1 MNPIYKEVYQHFLLS
16 DEDIIQIA
24 EKHQKVEIEKGK
36 IFLHEGETA
45 NEYYLLESGLVRAFV
60 YDYDNNEITTEF
72 FTKGDIVIVPASLF
86 QRTPSQENLQA
97 VTDCTLLKIEF
108 DDFRHIYH
116 TIPGFSEWGR
126 LWFSYQVFSMKQRS
140 LDMVTLSATKRYL
153 NLMEQKP
160 DVVRFAP
167 LKQIAS
173 YLGVTD
179 TSLSRIR
186 KELVSHKKEY

>member
-45 NEYYLLESGLVRAFV
+45 NEYYLLESGLIRAFV

-86 QRTPSQENLQA
+86 SKDSFTGKSSGCYRLYITENR
-97 VTDCTLLKIEF
+97 I
-108 DDFRHIYH
+108 RR
-116 TIPGFSEWGR
+116 FSTY
-126 LWFSYQVFSMKQRS
+126 LSY
-140 LDMVTLSATKRYL
+140 Y
-153 NLMEQKP
+153 
-160 DVVRFAP
+160 
-167 LKQIAS
+167 
-173 YLGVTD
+173 
-179 TSLSRIR
+179 SRI
-186 KELVSHKKEY
+186 

>member
-45 NEYYLLESGLVRAFV
+45 NEYYLLESGLIRAFV

-108 DDFRHIYH
+108 DDFQYIYH

-160 DVVRFAP
+160 DVVKFAP

>member
-108 DDFRHIYH
+108 DDFQHIYH

-153 NLMEQKP
+153 NLMEQKS

-186 KELVSHKKEY
+186 KELVSHKKES

>member
-1 MNPIYKEVYQHFLLS
+1 MNPIYKAIYQHFLLS
-16 DEDIIQIA
+16 DEDMEQIA
-24 EKHQKVEIEKGK
+24 ALHQKVEIEKGK

-72 FTKGDIVIVPASLF
+72 FADNEIVIVPASLF
-86 QRTPSQENLQA
+86 QRNPSQENLQA
-97 VTDCTLLKIEF
+97 VTDCLLWKIEF
-108 DDFRHIYH
+108 DDFQHIYH
-116 TIPGFSEWGR
+116 NVPGFSEWGR
-126 LWFSYQVFSMKQRS
+126 LWFSYQLFTMKQRS
-140 LDMVTLSATKRYL
+140 LDMITLSATKRYL

-160 DVVRFAP
+160 GVIRFAP

-186 KELVSHKKEY
+186 KELVSHKKES